1 MIYTSSIYHL
11 ISDSVVN
18 IDDVQAKLV
27 TTSGSGVGVAA
38 NQNDTNTFKPKEEEE
53 PPGLFFVPFIIS
65 KNTLG

>member
-1 MIYTSSIYHL
+1 MYPL

-27 TTSGSGVGVAA
+27 TTSGSGSGVAA
-38 NQNDTNTFKPKEEEE
+38 NQNDTNTSKPKEEEE

-65 KNTLG
+65 KNTLC